1 MPAEK
6 RVGSGSGLEPASG
19 PELTLGAEMPALS
32 ELLFRW
38 ERSEQLGLRFVCQS
52 GVDAHRMHAD
62 PGGAGGET
70 NVVVQQCLAV
80 REIEYTS
87 KRFGLTCTHTIVPG
101 MAIEAV
107 QGRHVDQISPEA
119 PNEAK
124 KAIAKFLNEYTFQK
138 NGPLKLHFREEVG
151 RLVLL
156 SCMIT
161 VPDRVSPV

>member
-1 MPAEK
+1 
-6 RVGSGSGLEPASG
+6 
-19 PELTLGAEMPALS
+19 MPALS

-38 ERSEQLGLRFVCQS
+38 ERSEPLGLRFVCQS
-52 GVDAHRMHAD
+52 GADAHRMHAD
-62 PGGAGGET
+62 PRGAGGET

-80 REIEYTS
+80 RDIVYKS

-151 RLVLL
+151 QDGAAQGHPAMLELHAKNMPKKRRG
-156 SCMIT
+156 SIAT
-161 VPDRVSPV
+161 APV